1 MGMSNAPHYMDM
13 QDTHNLSQNKPSVPG
28 SLQNQKVPQMTAG
41 KKQSQ
46 QSRPS
51 QQQQAMVIQK
61 LMSQQKFF
69 TNQGNQKKQKEL
81 SNT

>member
-51 QQQQAMVIQK
+51 QQQQAMVIQN
-61 LMSQQKFF
+61 LMSQQKSIVSFSR
-69 TNQGNQKKQKEL
+69 TKGIKRNKK
-81 SNT
+81 S

>member
-1 MGMSNAPHYMDM
+1 MSNAPHYMDM

-51 QQQQAMVIQK
+51 QQQQAMVIQN
-61 LMSQQKFF
+61 LMSQQKSIVSFSR
-69 TNQGNQKKQKEL
+69 TKGIKRNKK
-81 SNT
+81 S